1 MCGAALCSGSTL
13 EFTHDGAHVSGAVHG
28 LGLLGLQMWKSP
40 VWGRLISP
48 VGGALEVSLGQ
59 Q

>member
-1 MCGAALCSGSTL
+1 MCRAALCSGSTL
-13 EFTHDGAHVSGAVHG
+13 EFIHDGAHASGAVHG

-40 VWGRLISP
+40 VWGRPISP
-48 VGGALEVSLGQ
+48 VGGALAFSLGQ